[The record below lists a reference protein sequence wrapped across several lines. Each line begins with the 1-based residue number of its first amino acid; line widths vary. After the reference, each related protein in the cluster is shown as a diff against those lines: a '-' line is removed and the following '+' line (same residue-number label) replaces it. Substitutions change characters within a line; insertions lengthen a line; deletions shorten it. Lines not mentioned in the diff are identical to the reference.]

1 MADPCT
7 RTPEIAL
14 IDLVS
19 SDSGVHAIDSPVKIK
34 ILSLLQDRDL
44 SFDDIVSR
52 CQKAKSTVSVHLK
65 DLYEAGIVGSR
76 PDPVDRRKKVFY
88 LDSFLLGGTAR
99 PEREKCPVGIPES
112 IVFPRGA
119 SSSVFFRFTLRTI
132 RVSLIREGVS
142 IDPLLHRAGLQV
154 GQAVYQ
160 EVADPEF
167 GVFLS
172 NLQAFWKTRDLGRI
186 EVESSDPVVLRI
198 YDCFECVDLPRI
210 GKPACALDAGI
221 LTGLFS
227 AWYGNDQAAT
237 ETSCYAM
244 GNRYCEFVVEEKPPR
259 LV

>member
-7 RTPEIAL
+7 RAPEVAL

-19 SDSGVHAIDSPVKIK
+19 SDSGVHAIDSPVKVR

-44 SFDDIVSR
+44 SFDEIVSR

-65 DLYEAGIVGSR
+65 DLSEAGIVGSR

-88 LDSFLLGGTAR
+88 LDSFLLGGTTR
-99 PEREKCPVGIPES
+99 PERETGPLPLPEG
-112 IVFPRGA
+112 IVFPKGA
-119 SSSVFFRFTLRTI
+119 SASVFFRFTLRSI

-154 GQAVYQ
+154 GHAVYQ
-160 EVADPEF
+160 EVADPDF
-167 GVFLS
+167 GVFLA
-172 NLQAFWKTRDLGRI
+172 NLQSFWKTRDLGRI
-186 EVESSDPVVLRI
+186 EVESYEPVVLRI
-198 YDCFECVDLPRI
+198 YDCYECIDLPRI

-221 LTGLFS
+221 LTALFS
-227 AWYGNDQAAT
+227 AWNGSDQAAI

-244 GNRYCEFVVEEKPPR
+244 GDQYCEFVVEEKPPR